1 MNETDVKT
9 NNSQTNNKKRLQISP
24 PVTALII
31 ALIIFL
37 LSGFL
42 PAGYSSLQGAI
53 RQGLNIL
60 RLASFIAI
68 IGAGQTLVIISG
80 GEGID
85 LSAAPVV
92 TIGALLTFM
101 LIDGQN
107 NLILPVLLLVILI
120 GAIIGLLNGL
130 GITYLKISPFVMT
143 LGMAGVVQGAL
154 ILWAKGYY
162 DGAVAPIITQLTARN
177 IVWGIPGMIF
187 IWIIIGILMTILL
200 KRTRYGKQL
209 FAIGVNRLTA
219 RLSGVRVN
227 RMVVLT
233 YAIASAMAA
242 FAGFL
247 LVGYTQS
254 AGPNLGNQY
263 LFPWHYCR
271 CNRDPINLKPPHNH
285 AIATGTPTNYL
296 WINARNYPSN
306 LWPWKEF
313 KILKSLINQ
322 KSMAIRLTTKKH
334 IQNNEFKISLKL
346 F

>member
-1 MNETDVKT
+1 M
-9 NNSQTNNKKRLQISP
+9 
-24 PVTALII
+24 TAMII

-42 PAGYSSLQGAI
+42 PAGYSSVQGAI

-92 TIGALLTFM
+92 TIGALLTYM
-101 LIDGQN
+101 IINGQN
-107 NLILPVLLLVILI
+107 NLILPVLLLVILT
-120 GAIIGLLNGL
+120 GGFIGLLNGL

-154 ILWAKGYY
+154 ILWTKGYY
-162 DGAVAPIITQLTARN
+162 DGAVAPIMTRLTARN
-177 IVWGIPGMIF
+177 IILGIPGMIF
-187 IWIIIGILMTILL
+187 LWIVIGILMTLL
-200 KRTRYGKQL
+200 LERTKYGKQL
-209 FAIGVNRLTA
+209 FAIGTNRTA
-219 RLSGVRVN
+219 AHLSGVRVK

-233 YAIASAMAA
+233 YVIAGAMAA

-263 LFPWHYCR
+263 LFPS
-271 CNRDPINLKPPHNH
+271 IIAV
-285 AIATGTPTNYL
+285 AIGGTQMSGGKGSYFGTIAGAIVIQL
-296 WINARNYPSN
+296 IS
-306 LWPWKEF
+306 
-313 KILKSLINQ
+313 SL
-322 KSMAIRLTTKKH
+322 LTTMQLPQALQQIIFGTLLVIILVVYGRQKR
-334 IQNNEFKISLKL
+334 
-346 F
+346 